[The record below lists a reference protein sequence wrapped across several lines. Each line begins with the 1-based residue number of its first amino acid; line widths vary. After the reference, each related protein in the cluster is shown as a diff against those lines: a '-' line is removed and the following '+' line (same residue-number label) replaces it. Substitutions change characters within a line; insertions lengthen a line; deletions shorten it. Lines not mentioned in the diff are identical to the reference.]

1 MNLSI
6 DNTNLY
12 NSFKLNLPSSYS
24 AKNIINNYGVKV
36 DDAIL
41 FRRLL
46 QNKYREDLDSIISQ
60 KKKDSRNIENND
72 NDLSR
77 IMKMNDRYKF
87 EKITQQSLLKELNA
101 YNEKEA
107 EEKKQ
112 KMKELKESQYKEYL
126 EKLNSINLE
135 KEISNKINQEKKE
148 QLRFQIEKDLIE
160 YRQKKLKE
168 KQKEKKEYEEYIHN
182 KMNSDIF
189 LDSEKKYRSKIS
201 KMNDNIYKNALR
213 YNDYLKENKNNNIYN
228 IKDDLSFNQKITE
241 LKEKEEKEKKI
252 QLNNNIK
259 IQKEKNDL
267 QNIYEL
273 ELKKQKLLEQQNYRE
288 FLDRQ
293 KNEHKNNKNIL
304 ISSGEQLLMPSY
316 RYSNIPKSLINY
328 TLHSN
333 NSIVNNTLKNEE
345 TPKKFYLGDSS
356 LKHNPIT
363 CPIEDSSSR
372 KYIINQ
378 LYRQNKINNKK
389 QRKSFDNRFNFI
401 STDFDVNKITSND
414 IINHGLNK

>member
-1 MNLSI
+1 
-6 DNTNLY
+6 
-12 NSFKLNLPSSYS
+12 
-24 AKNIINNYGVKV
+24 
-36 DDAIL
+36 
-41 FRRLL
+41 
-46 QNKYREDLDSIISQ
+46 
-60 KKKDSRNIENND
+60 
-72 NDLSR
+72 
-77 IMKMNDRYKF
+77 MNDRYKF
-87 EKITQQSLLKELNA
+87 ENITQQSLLKEFNA

-148 QLRFQIEKDLIE
+148 QLRFHMEKDLIE

-182 KMNSDIF
+182 KMNNDIF
-189 LDSEKKYRSKIS
+189 LDSEKKYRSMIS
-201 KMNDNIYKNALR
+201 KMNNNIYKNALR

-267 QNIYEL
+267 QNIYEQ

-293 KNEHKNNKNIL
+293 KNENKNNKNVL

-328 TLHSN
+328 TLN
-333 NSIVNNTLKNEE
+333 NNIVNNNTLKNEE

-363 CPIEDSSSR
+363 CPIENISSR
-372 KYIINQ
+372 QYIIP
-378 LYRQNKINNKK
+378 
-389 QRKSFDNRFNFI
+389 
-401 STDFDVNKITSND
+401 
-414 IINHGLNK
+414 